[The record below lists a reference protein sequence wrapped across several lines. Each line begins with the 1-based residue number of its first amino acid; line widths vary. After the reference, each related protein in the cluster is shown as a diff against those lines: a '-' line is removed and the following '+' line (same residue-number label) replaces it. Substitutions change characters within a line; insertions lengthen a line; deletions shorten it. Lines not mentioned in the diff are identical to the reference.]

1 MSKKIIYA
9 LGLGGALGA
18 SLIVGGVATSDMFNG
33 EKIPMTG
40 EETIVEEQVAEVEY
54 VPTPEQAD
62 IVVEEVIDEV
72 VEPKAE
78 IVEEQA
84 EEHKQTPEEA
94 CEVAKKVMLEKFGTL
109 DFFEAVSSLPN
120 AKGNLERLG
129 ITDWET
135 IRAEYYYGDVMLFVP
150 RNPRSFVHQIASQQ
164 NLRMLVS
171 LDRDINNNCK

>member
-18 SLIVGGVATSDMFNG
+18 SLIVGGVATSNIFNG

-40 EETIVEEQVAEVEY
+40 EETIIEEQVVEVEY

-78 IVEEQA
+78 IV

-120 AKGNLERLG
+120 AKANLERLG

-135 IRAEYYYGDVMLFVP
+135 IRAEYYYGDVLLFIP
-150 RNPRSFVHQIASQQ
+150 RNPRSFVYQIASQQ
-164 NLRMLVS
+164 NLRLLVS